1 MARTSGTPGIAPV
14 GGRDAAAGPAG
25 RARGRSPR
33 AVRWIR
39 GVVGVVVFLLLAE
52 AAGRLGL
59 ISRSALPLTSAVL
72 ARAVLLT
79 GDGRFI
85 ADLGAT
91 LEAWAVGLAIAVA
104 VAVPLG
110 VVLGS
115 LPGVRVAAMAVV
127 EFLRPIPSVALIL
140 LVGLLLGPGLRM
152 LATLIVYGAIWPVL
166 YNTIAGIDD
175 VDPVAIQTHRA
186 FGFSRLATIRMVALP
201 SAAPFIATGIRLAS
215 AVAIILDI
223 ATGYITGR
231 ISGPGIGAFI
241 ADAST
246 GAGNTTLILAATVW
260 SGILGLVLD
269 LLLVQAQR
277 RLLRW
282 HEVRSRE
289 PAQAQV
295 AT

>member
-1 MARTSGTPGIAPV
+1 MVRTNGTP
-14 GGRDAAAGPAG
+14 R
-25 RARGRSPR
+25 
-33 AVRWIR
+33 VRWTR
-39 GVVGVVVFLLLAE
+39 GVTGVLVFLLLAE

-59 ISRSALPLTSAVL
+59 ISRSSLPLTSTVL
-72 ARAVLLT
+72 WRAARLP
-79 GDGRFI
+79 GDTRFL

-91 LEAWAVGLAIAVA
+91 LEAWAVGLAITVV

-140 LVGLLLGPGLRM
+140 LVSLLLGPGLRM
-152 LATLIVYGAIWPVL
+152 MATLIVYGAIWPVL

-175 VDPVAIQTHRA
+175 VDPVAVQTHRA
-186 FGFSRLATIRMVALP
+186 FGFSRLDTIRMVALP

-215 AVAIILDI
+215 AVAIILNI
-223 ATGYITGR
+223 AAGFITGR
-231 ISGPGIGAFI
+231 INGPGLGAYI

-260 SGILGLVLD
+260 AGLLGLALD

-282 HEVRSRE
+282 HDVLSAGSRE
-289 PAQAQV
+289 PAQAR
-295 AT
+295 AGI